1 MKTHNLPQTNY
12 IKVGRLSQPVAKII
26 RRKSADIYIDDNHLK
41 HIALRHGKE
50 LEAIGFDAMTFV
62 LLVVKNYN
70 RIYKGTG
77 TSLLLVM
84 YNGKPKVTAIELNL
98 ALKQGFY
105 EVKTATI
112 MKKSYLKEDSLLL
125 MIQ

>member
-1 MKTHNLPQTNY
+1 MKQLPLNNY
-12 IKVGRLSQPVAKII
+12 TKVGRLSQPVAKII
-26 RRKSADIYIDDNHLK
+26 RRKAADIYIDDNHLQ
-41 HIALRHGKE
+41 HISMKHGKE
-50 LEAIGFDAMTFV
+50 LAVIGFDAMTFV
-62 LLVVKNYN
+62 QLVVKNYN

-77 TSLLLVM
+77 NSLQLVL

-112 MKKSYLKEDSLLL
+112 MKKSYLKDDKLLWA
-125 MIQ
+125 MS